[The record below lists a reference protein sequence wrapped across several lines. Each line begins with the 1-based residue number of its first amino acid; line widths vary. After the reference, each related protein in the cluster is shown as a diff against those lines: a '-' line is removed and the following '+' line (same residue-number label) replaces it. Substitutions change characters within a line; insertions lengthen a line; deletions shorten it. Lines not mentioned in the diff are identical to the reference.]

1 MQEVKTNIPSFNPLP
16 WLNEELTVKGIYL
29 LSKLVKVEVDWNGD
43 FFVACGFSPK
53 LVQAHCQE
61 ASQASTGSSD
71 FTLSFS
77 IRSYNNAG
85 VFATQ
90 ETSNLV
96 YLSTMTAVVSE
107 RAYNGFY
114 ITVSWFSWAN
124 KNIYFTC
131 YS

>member
-1 MQEVKTNIPSFNPLP
+1 MQEVNTNIKKFTPVP
-16 WLNEELTVKGIYL
+16 WLNAELEVKGIYL
-29 LSKLVKVEVDWNGD
+29 IGKLMELEVDGDGD
-43 FFVACGFSPK
+43 FFVQCGFPPK
-53 LVQAHCQE
+53 IVQANCQE

-96 YLSTMTAVVSE
+96 YLSTMTAVVSK